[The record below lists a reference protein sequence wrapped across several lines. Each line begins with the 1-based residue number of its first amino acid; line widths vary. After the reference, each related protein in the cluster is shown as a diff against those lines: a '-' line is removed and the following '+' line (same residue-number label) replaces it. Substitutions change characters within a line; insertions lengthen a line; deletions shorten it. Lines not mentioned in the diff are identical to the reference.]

1 MAKKQ
6 DAQLKVRKKRWV
18 QVLAPKIFREV
29 VIGEVPLYEADQLKG
44 RRMTVNMMTLTN
56 NPKNQSIQVKII
68 VSEVKEGKGLTDLT
82 GFETMPGSLKRIVRR
97 GRTKIEDSFVVKT
110 ADNKLVRIK
119 PLLVTN
125 SLAARGVTAAVR
137 RVVRNNVVR
146 LAQKLSYEKLVEEI
160 ISFKLQKHLQSVV
173 SKVAP
178 IRNSEIKAMLLVER
192 PGVRPIVAGKDT
204 DLPVKDEEE
213 NYDQEEA
220 EVLQADDP
228 NIKEP
233 EA

>member
-6 DAQLKVRKKRWV
+6 DAQLKVRKKRWI

-29 VIGEVPLYEADQLKG
+29 VIGEVPLYEAEQLKG

-68 VSEVKEGKGLTDLT
+68 VADVKEGKGLTELT

-97 GRTKIEDSFVVKT
+97 GRTKIEDSFVVQT
-110 ADNKLVRIK
+110 ADKKLIRIK

-192 PGVRPIVAGKDT
+192 PGIRPIVAGKDT